1 MPPGSATEVVEVQGT
16 KGVFHIVRHGL
27 ERDLAEKRARRL
39 FGLGSE
45 VGMSGK
51 KTVENGMGF
60 VGFESFENRARLR

>member
-1 MPPGSATEVVEVQGT
+1 M
-16 KGVFHIVRHGL
+16 FHIVRHGL

-60 VGFESFENRARLR
+60 VGFEPFEYRARLR